1 MPGHYGEPQRLVR
14 RKEVGPVGLTA
25 RPPKSS
31 VPPQKEEAQ
40 LKGSRRGARWAVAL
54 TALVALSVTAAVAA
68 YAQTGRTHATYI
80 LGVSNT
86 LVGNGW
92 REEMICAVKAQ
103 AEASGLVSK
112 VIVADRN
119 GGPAEQSA
127 DIRNL
132 ISAGA
137 NAIIINPS
145 SSTAL
150 NGVIQQAAAR
160 GVKVVSVDQR
170 VTSPQAHNVT
180 NDQVA
185 YGRLGAEWL
194 FKQMGGKGNVV
205 EMRGIAG
212 VPADTDRHTG
222 FMQALK
228 KYPGI
233 KVVKQTFT
241 GWQYAPGGKQM
252 LDILNSGVK
261 VDGVWTSGID
271 YTVVNAFK
279 TAGKPYVP
287 IVGADNNEFLKQLQT
302 VKGLRGLAVTNP
314 ATIGGA
320 GAAVALD
327 LLQGK
332 SVPSW
337 VKLTPQAWDN
347 ATAAGKAEIKK
358 NYSPSRPPT
367 YSARLQIKPW
377 TTYTSQQLFSC
388 KGP

>member
-1 MPGHYGEPQRLVR
+1 MKSHARRTRWAVGVVLVAALL
-14 RKEVGPVGLTA
+14 VTVGLTA
-25 RPPKSS
+25 QASS
-31 VPPQKEEAQ
+31 GKTQAKWV
-40 LKGSRRGARWAVAL
+40 
-54 TALVALSVTAAVAA
+54 
-68 YAQTGRTHATYI
+68 

-92 REEMICAVKAQ
+92 REEMICSIKAQ
-103 AEASGLVSK
+103 ALASGAISK
-112 VIVADRN
+112 VIVANRN
-119 GGPAEQSA
+119 GGPAEQAA

-132 ISAGA
+132 ISGGA
-137 NAIIINPS
+137 NAIVINPS

-150 NGVIQQAAAR
+150 NAVIAQAAAR
-160 GVKVVSVDQR
+160 GIKVVSVDQR
-170 VTSPQAHNVT
+170 VTAPQAHNVS

-185 YGRLGAEWL
+185 YGRIGAEWL
-194 FKQMGGKGNVV
+194 FKKLHGKGNVV

-222 FMQALK
+222 FQQALK

-241 GWQYAPGGKQM
+241 GWSFAPGGKQM

-279 TAGKPYVP
+279 TAGKPIVP
-287 IVGADNNEFLKQLQT
+287 IVGADNNQFLKQLMT
-302 VKGLRGLAVTNP
+302 VKGFHGVAVTNP
-314 ATIGGA
+314 ATVGGV
-320 GAAVALD
+320 GAAVAIK

-332 SVPSW
+332 SVKSF
-337 VKLTPQAWDN
+337 VKLTPEIWDN
-347 ATAAGKAEIKK
+347 ATASGKAQIKK

-367 YSARLQIKPW
+367 YSARFEIKPW
-377 TTYTSQQLFSC
+377 TTYTQKQLFSC

>member
-1 MPGHYGEPQRLVR
+1 MKFRPI
-14 RKEVGPVGLTA
+14 GL
-25 RPPKSS
+25 
-31 VPPQKEEAQ
+31 
-40 LKGSRRGARWAVAL
+40 RWALLVMALCAVAV
-54 TALVALSVTAAVAA
+54 TVAVTASAKS
-68 YAQTGRTHATYI
+68 GKSEATYVI
-80 LGVSNT
+80 GVSNT

-103 AEASGLVSK
+103 AKASGRISK
-112 VIVADRN
+112 VIVANRN
-119 GGPAEQSA
+119 GGPAEQNA

-145 SSTAL
+145 SPSAL
-150 NGVIQQAAAR
+150 NATIAQAASR
-160 GVKVVSVDQR
+160 GIKIVSVDQR
-170 VTSPQAHNVT
+170 VTAPSAYNVT

-185 YGRLGAEWL
+185 YGRLGGEWL
-194 FKQMGGKGNVV
+194 FKKLGGKGNVV

-222 FMQALK
+222 FMQAKK

-241 GWQYAPGGKQM
+241 GWQFANGGKQI

-287 IVGADNNEFLKQLQT
+287 VVGADNNLFLKQLKT
-302 VKGLRGLAVTNP
+302 LYPKFKGAAVTNP
-314 ATIGGA
+314 ATIGGV
-320 GAAVALD
+320 GAAVAIK
-327 LLQGK
+327 LLKGGTVAK
-332 SVPSW
+332 W
-337 VKLTPQAWDN
+337 VKLTPAVWDMKS
-347 ATAAGKAEIKK
+347 AAKEVRA
-358 NYSPSRPPT
+358 NYSSSRAPT
-367 YSARLQIKPW
+367 YSARLQVKPW
-377 TTYTSQQLFSC
+377 TTYTTAELTSC

>member
-1 MPGHYGEPQRLVR
+1 MT
-14 RKEVGPVGLTA
+14 KKA
-25 RPPKSS
+25 
-31 VPPQKEEAQ
+31 
-40 LKGSRRGARWAVAL
+40 SRRSALRFGVLLALFALIVAVGA
-54 TALVALSVTAAVAA
+54 AAGQAKSEA
-68 YAQTGRTHATYI
+68 TGNYV

-92 REEMICAVKAQ
+92 REEMICSVRAQ
-103 AEASGLVSK
+103 ALASGKVSK
-112 VIVADRN
+112 VVVANRN

-145 SSTAL
+145 SPSAL
-150 NGVIQQAAAR
+150 NSVISQAAAR

-170 VTSPQAHNVT
+170 VTAPQAYNVT

-194 FKQMGGKGNVV
+194 FKKLGGNGNVV

-222 FMQALK
+222 FLQAKK

-233 KVVKQTFT
+233 KVVKSVFT

-252 LDILNSGVK
+252 LDILNSGVQ

-287 IVGADNNEFLKQLQT
+287 VVGADNNEFLRQLRTLHPRFQ
-302 VKGLRGLAVTNP
+302 GAAVTNP
-314 ATIGGA
+314 ATIGGV
-320 GAAVALD
+320 GAAVAVNLLD
-327 LLQGK
+327 GK
-332 SVPSW
+332 SAPKW
-337 VKLTPQAWDN
+337 TKLTPEVWDV
-347 ATAAGKAEIKK
+347 AGDRQTITRY
-358 NYSPSRPPT
+358 YSPKRPPT
-367 YSARLQIKPW
+367 YSSQLFVKPW
-377 TTYTSQQLFSC
+377 TTYSESQLVGC

>member
-1 MPGHYGEPQRLVR
+1 MRVPINVRWVFAVLV
-14 RKEVGPVGLTA
+14 
-25 RPPKSS
+25 
-31 VPPQKEEAQ
+31 
-40 LKGSRRGARWAVAL
+40 
-54 TALVALSVTAAVAA
+54 LVAIAVTAAVTASA
-68 YAQTGRTHATYI
+68 KPTKPQAKYV

-103 AEASGLVSK
+103 ALASGVVSK
-112 VIVADRN
+112 VVSANRN
-119 GGPAEQSA
+119 GGPAEQTA

-137 NAIIINPS
+137 NAIVINPS
-145 SSTAL
+145 SATAL
-150 NGVIQQAAAR
+150 NSVIAQAASR
-160 GVKVVSVDQR
+160 GVKIVSVDQR
-170 VTSPQAHNVT
+170 VTAPQAHNVT

-185 YGRLGAEWL
+185 YGRLGAQWL
-194 FKQMGGKGNVV
+194 FKKMGGKGNVV

-241 GWQYAPGGKQM
+241 NWSFAPGGKQM
-252 LDILNSGVK
+252 LDILNSGVQ

-287 IVGADNNEFLKQLQT
+287 VIGADNNEFLRQLLKLYPGFQ
-302 VKGLRGLAVTNP
+302 GAAVTNP
-314 ATIGGA
+314 ATIGGV
-320 GAAVALD
+320 GAAVA
-327 LLQGK
+327 
-332 SVPSW
+332 
-337 VKLTPQAWDN
+337 VKLL
-347 ATAAGKAEIKK
+347 AGG
-358 NYSPSRPPT
+358 T
-367 YSARLQIKPW
+367 
-377 TTYTSQQLFSC
+377 
-388 KGP
+388 

>member
-1 MPGHYGEPQRLVR
+1 MSFGEL
-14 RKEVGPVGLTA
+14 G
-25 RPPKSS
+25 
-31 VPPQKEEAQ
+31 
-40 LKGSRRGARWAVAL
+40 RRGSARLMAVV
-54 TALVALSVTAAVAA
+54 ALVAAITAVAFAASGTAAKSQAK
-68 YAQTGRTHATYI
+68 YK

-92 REEMICAVKAQ
+92 REEMICSVKAQ
-103 AEASGLVSK
+103 ALASGKVDE
-112 VIVADRN
+112 VIVANRN
-119 GGPAEQSA
+119 GGPSEQNA

-145 SSTAL
+145 SPSAL
-150 NGVIQQAAAR
+150 NGVIAQAASR
-160 GVKVVSVDQR
+160 GIKIVSVDQR
-170 VTSPQAHNVT
+170 VTAPQAWNVT

-185 YGRLGAEWL
+185 YGRLGALWL

-228 KYPGI
+228 RYPNI

-241 GWQYAPGGKQM
+241 GWQFANGGKQI
-252 LDILNSGVK
+252 LDILNSGVQ

-287 IVGADNNEFLKQLQT
+287 VVGADNNEFLRQLSQ
-302 VKGLRGLAVTNP
+302 VKGVKGAAVTNP
-314 ATIGGA
+314 ATIGGV
-320 GAAVALD
+320 GAAVAIQLLD
-327 LLQGK
+327 GGTVK
-332 SVPSW
+332 KW
-337 VKLTPQAWDN
+337 TKLTPQVWDM
-347 ATAAGKAEIKK
+347 ASSAGTIKQY
-358 NYSPSRPPT
+358 YSPKRAPT
-367 YSARLQIKPW
+367 YSSQLFVKPY
-377 TTYTSQQLFSC
+377 TTYTEAQLTGC

>member
-1 MPGHYGEPQRLVR
+1 MKFRPIGLRWTLV
-14 RKEVGPVGLTA
+14 VL
-25 RPPKSS
+25 
-31 VPPQKEEAQ
+31 
-40 LKGSRRGARWAVAL
+40 AL
-54 TALVALSVTAAVAA
+54 TAVAVTVAVTASAKS
-68 YAQTGRTHATYI
+68 GKGEATYVI
-80 LGVSNT
+80 GVSNT

-103 AEASGLVSK
+103 AKASGVVSK
-112 VIVADRN
+112 VIIANRN
-119 GGPAEQSA
+119 GGPAEQIA

-145 SSTAL
+145 SGNAL
-150 NGVIQQAAAR
+150 NAVIAQAASR
-160 GVKVVSVDQR
+160 GVKIVSVDQR
-170 VTSPQAHNVT
+170 VTAPQAHNVT

-185 YGRLGAEWL
+185 YGRLGALWL
-194 FKQMGGKGNVV
+194 FKKLGGKGNVV

-228 KYPGI
+228 RYPGI

-241 GWQYAPGGKQM
+241 GWQFANGGKQI
-252 LDILNSGVK
+252 LDILNSGVQ

-271 YTVVNAFK
+271 YTIVNAFK

-287 IVGADNNEFLKQLQT
+287 VVGADNNQFLKQLLT
-302 VKGLRGLAVTNP
+302 VKGLSGVAVTNP

-320 GAAVALD
+320 GAAVAIK

-332 SVPSW
+332 KVQNW

-347 ATAAGKAEIKK
+347 GTAAGRKQIKA

-377 TTYTSQQLFSC
+377 TTYTTKQLFGC
-388 KGP
+388 KAP

>member
-1 MPGHYGEPQRLVR
+1 M
-14 RKEVGPVGLTA
+14 KF
-25 RPPKSS
+25 RPIG
-31 VPPQKEEAQ
+31 V
-40 LKGSRRGARWAVAL
+40 RWALAVVAL
-54 TALVALSVTAAVAA
+54 AAVSITVAVTASAKP
-68 YAQTGRTHATYI
+68 QATYV

-103 AEASGLVSK
+103 AAASGVVSK
-112 VIVADRN
+112 VVVANRN

-145 SSTAL
+145 SPTAL
-150 NGVIQQAAAR
+150 NSVIQQAAAR
-160 GVKVVSVDQR
+160 GVKIVSVDQR
-170 VTSPQAHNVT
+170 VTAPQAHNVT

-185 YGRLGAEWL
+185 YGRLGADWL
-194 FKQMGGKGNVV
+194 FKQLGGKGNVV

-212 VPADTDRHTG
+212 VPADNDRHTG
-222 FMQALK
+222 FQQALK
-228 KYPGI
+228 KYSGI

-241 GWQYAPGGKQM
+241 GWQFAPAGKQI

-279 TAGKPYVP
+279 TAGKPVVP
-287 IVGADNNEFLKQLQT
+287 VVGADNNEFLKQLLT
-302 VKGLRGLAVTNP
+302 YKGFRGLAVTNP

-320 GAAVALD
+320 GAGVAIK

-332 SVPSW
+332 SVQNW
-337 VKLTPQAWDN
+337 VKLTPQVWDN
-347 ATAAGKAEIKK
+347 GTSAGKKQIKA

-367 YSARLQIKPW
+367 FSARLQIKPW
-377 TTYTSQQLFSC
+377 TTYSTQQLFSC